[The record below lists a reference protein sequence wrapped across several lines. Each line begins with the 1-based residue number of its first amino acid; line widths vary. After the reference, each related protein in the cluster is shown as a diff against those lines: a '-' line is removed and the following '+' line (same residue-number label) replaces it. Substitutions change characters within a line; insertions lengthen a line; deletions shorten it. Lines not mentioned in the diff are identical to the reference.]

1 MDQGDTLK
9 RIDQE
14 ASKHDTQ
21 KSWRSHSVNSQM
33 IMKDGKIND
42 ICKITYRIAGYLC
55 GVQLSWMSSI

>member
-14 ASKHDTQ
+14 ASKYDTL
-21 KSWRSHSVNSQM
+21 KSWRSHSVNSQT

-42 ICKITYRIAGYLC
+42 ICKITYNILLYVL
-55 GVQLSWMSSI
+55 